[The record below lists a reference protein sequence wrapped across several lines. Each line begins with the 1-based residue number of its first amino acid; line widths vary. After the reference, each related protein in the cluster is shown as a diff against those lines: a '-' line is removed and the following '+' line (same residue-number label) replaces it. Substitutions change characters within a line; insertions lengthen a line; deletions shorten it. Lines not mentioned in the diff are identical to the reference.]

1 MAHWGVFSRA
11 RALGF
16 GLGFAITLPLVPPLV
31 AGCSG
36 PKTEAVPAPSTS
48 AAAPPAEV
56 TLSVVGTSDL
66 HGRLSTLPLLA
77 SYVRALRASRQGGV
91 VLVDAGDM
99 FQGTLES
106 NHNEG
111 EAVVSAYTRIG
122 YDAVAIGNH
131 EFDYGPAGEAS
142 VVRKSAP
149 EGPERDPRGALKAR
163 AAQAKGA
170 FPFLAAN
177 LLEDDKPLS
186 YPNVLPSTIVEKRG
200 VSVGIIGVTSADT
213 TRTTIAANVA
223 GMRVVPLAIA
233 IADQAKA
240 LREKGAEVVIVAAH
254 AGGQCTKLDNP
265 ADLTSCDPGAE
276 IFEVAKQLP
285 EGSVQAIVAGH
296 THQAVAHEVAG
307 IPVLQS
313 KANGEA
319 FGRVDLTVEPRTGK
333 VLRTKIY
340 PPQPVK
346 PGVTYEG
353 TAIEPADDVSAV
365 VQPALDRA
373 DARRAES
380 LGVKLKGKFPA
391 RYRDECALGNLLT
404 SLLLEL
410 DPKMDIAL
418 LNGGGLRADLAPGA
432 LTYGALYDALPF
444 DNRLARLTMT
454 GRALRRVFAK
464 NLSGKSGILSIAGA
478 RVIGR
483 CEGDRLAVD
492 IVLSGPGKAE
502 RAVRDDDRVLVLTNE
517 FLATLGDGFEPA
529 ERVDLDEEGPPFRDP
544 LAGAFK
550 KRGGELAP
558 EEWLVPGRP
567 RVELPGPI
575 GPGVCK
581 R

>member
-1 MAHWGVFSRA
+1 MSKCGVLSRA
-11 RALGF
+11 RALGL
-16 GLGFAITLPLVPPLV
+16 GLCLTLLPALAP
-31 AGCSG
+31 ACGG
-36 PKTEAVPAPSTS
+36 PKSEAVPAPSTS
-48 AAAPPAEV
+48 AAALPAEV
-56 TLSVVGTSDL
+56 TLTVVGTSDL
-66 HGRLSTLPLLA
+66 HGRLSTLPLFA
-77 SYVRALRASRQGGV
+77 SYVRALRSNNQGGV

-106 NHNEG
+106 NQNEG
-111 EAVVSAYTRIG
+111 EAVVSAYARIG

-149 EGPERDPRGALKAR
+149 EGPERDARGALKAR
-163 AAQAKGA
+163 ALQAKGA

-177 LLEDDKPLS
+177 LLEEDKPLA
-186 YPNVLPSTIVEKRG
+186 YPNVVPSTIVERKG

-213 TRTTIAANVA
+213 TRTTIAANVV
-223 GMRVVPLAIA
+223 GMRVVPIATA

-240 LREKGAEVVIVAAH
+240 LRQKGAKVVIVAAH
-254 AGGQCTKLDNP
+254 AGGRCSKLDNP
-265 ADLTSCDPGAE
+265 GDLSSCDAGAE
-276 IFEVAKQLP
+276 IFEVARQLP
-285 EGSVQAIVAGH
+285 AGSVQAIVAGH

-307 IPVLQS
+307 IPIVQS

-319 FGRVDLTVEPRTGK
+319 FGRVDLTVDPRTGE
-333 VLRTKIY
+333 VLRTKIH

-346 PGVTYEG
+346 RGVTYEG
-353 TAIEPADDVSAV
+353 TPVEPAADVKGV

-373 DARRAES
+373 NARRAES
-380 LGVKLKGKFPA
+380 LGVRLKGPFPA
-391 RYRDECALGNLLT
+391 RYRDECALGNLLA

-418 LNGGGLRADLAPGA
+418 LNGGGLRADLAPGS

-454 GRALRRVFAK
+454 GRSLRRTFAK

-483 CEGDRLAVD
+483 CEGEKLAVD

-502 RAVRDDDRVLVLTNE
+502 REVKDEDKVLVLTNE

-529 ERVDLDEEGPPFRDP
+529 ERVELDEEGPPFRDP
-544 LAGAFK
+544 LAEVFK
-550 KRGGELAP
+550 KRGGEIAP
-558 EEWLVPGRP
+558 EDWLLPGRP
-567 RVELPGPI
+567 RIVLPGPI
-575 GPGVCK
+575 GSDVCK